1 MPIQDPESF
10 FVTCDNLCH
19 LVRDEACIT
28 PSNFTY
34 IVRTVRLLSEVA
46 SSKAA
51 LEYDSAKKRDK
62 DHTYASAAL
71 KLLDLLDTLYSRTQ
85 SVFADEDSIK
95 HLGGGGGGGAGSDEA
110 PGVLWN
116 MCWCPLLEVICLS
129 VRLSVCLSLLL
140 CTQGVARMCCD
151 SRHGVRQTALAYL
164 QRALLAYNLHTLSA
178 YDWEACFLEV
188 CVVC

>member
-19 LVRDEACIT
+19 LVRDDACIT

-95 HLGGGGGGGAGSDEA
+95 HLGGGGGGGGGAGSDEA

-129 VRLSVCLSLLL
+129 VCLSVY
-140 CTQGVARMCCD
+140 RCCCAL
-151 SRHGVRQTALAYL
+151 REWHGCAVTP
-164 QRALLAYNLHTLSA
+164 
-178 YDWEACFLEV
+178 DMV
-188 CVVC
+188 